1 MISVHTTLQPG
12 VEITFFNDIARKWT
26 KIVSICFP
34 NECEKSRM
42 LHAFLKSQINLSL
55 SFKFKQLAKVC
66 MSHYILIIQEQ
77 ASPAIEICTILK
89 AKKDLSGFK
98 FGFGHAWCFKLKTGT
113 EIVQRNFERPHIKLF
128 YVMNQL
134 RTLCK
139 FFLPIFI
146 LLSLTALHIIYW
158 FFSLASASRLICMKI
173 ILIHHVLLGVYS
185 LLVFKNLSAVQIAR
199 QTWIFSFKVNK
210 FWLHKSLWFCRVC

>member
-55 SFKFKQLAKVC
+55 SFRFKQLAKVC

-89 AKKDLSGFK
+89 AKKDLSGFN
-98 FGFGHAWCFKLKTGT
+98 FGFVHAWCFKLKTGT
-113 EIVQRNFERPHIKLF
+113 EILQRNFERCHIKLF

-158 FFSLASASRLICMKI
+158 LFSLASASRL
-173 ILIHHVLLGVYS
+173 
-185 LLVFKNLSAVQIAR
+185 NLYEDNLDTSCF
-199 QTWIFSFKVNK
+199 TWRIFFISF
-210 FWLHKSLWFCRVC
+210 